1 MDIGKLAFATLLLA
15 SAALLG
21 ACEEQQE
28 AYVATSRPVKT
39 IVVGGSSNGDVRTFP
54 AEVDAI
60 QKADISFRVSGRIQ
74 KIYVK
79 EGDQVKKGQLLA
91 ELDPTDFEITLKDR
105 EASYK
110 TAKANYD
117 RAKELVEKDAISR
130 VEHDNI
136 RAQYHTAQANLNSA
150 KQDLVYTKLKA
161 DFDGYIAKRYV
172 ENFEEVL
179 RSEKIFSLQ
188 DVSSLKMK
196 IDVPENLMITIDK
209 SSTGQRELYATFD
222 NIKNKRFP
230 LKFREASTK
239 ADPSTKTFEVT
250 LTMDSSQDY
259 NILPGMNGTV
269 FAHMLPDETGSA
281 PTVTLPVSAVISD
294 NRKQATVWIVDE
306 DTMTV
311 HPKKVVPGLMT
322 GDSIQVDG
330 LSPGDRIV
338 TAGASFLRENMKVT
352 LLQTG
357 EQPEQ

>member
-1 MDIGKLAFATLLLA
+1 
-15 SAALLG
+15 
-21 ACEEQQE
+21 
-28 AYVATSRPVKT
+28 
-39 IVVGGSSNGDVRTFP
+39 
-54 AEVDAI
+54 
-60 QKADISFRVSGRIQ
+60 
-74 KIYVK
+74 
-79 EGDQVKKGQLLA
+79 
-91 ELDPTDFEITLKDR
+91 
-105 EASYK
+105 
-110 TAKANYD
+110 
-117 RAKELVEKDAISR
+117 
-130 VEHDNI
+130 
-136 RAQYHTAQANLNSA
+136 
-150 KQDLVYTKLKA
+150 
-161 DFDGYIAKRYV
+161 
-172 ENFEEVL
+172 EEVL

-188 DVSSLKMK
+188 DVSSLKMI

>member
-39 IVVGGSSNGDVRTFP
+39 IVVGGGSNGDVRTFP

-188 DVSSLKMK
+188 DVSSLKMI

-259 NILPGMNGTV
+259 
-269 FAHMLPDETGSA
+269 TGSA